1 MTNDGRRIQ
10 SRWLSQNRHVAAAI
24 ALYALM
30 CLSLFGDL
38 VFSPH
43 LVLSCRGGD
52 TWNGELAGRIAFLPE
67 LRKGHLVLWNP
78 YMFSGTPLFTKSQV
92 PFLYP
97 GEWLGMYLSPRQS
110 INLTLSLHTFLAGLF
125 CFVWARYRQLSFW
138 ASFISGTIY
147 MFSGPF
153 YLHVYGGQV
162 NNVTTMAW
170 VPLIFLAIDRIA
182 AGETRAGVLLGTFAL
197 AMQLYA
203 SQPQYTLFTIIGTVI
218 YVSIRLILKTCSF
231 RAFVLSAGA
240 CIWAFAI
247 ATLELVPT
255 MIQNEESLRSSSGV
269 PMSYAGIISLPPIN
283 LITTFAPGILGDD
296 LTIPYLGH
304 SAFFETSLFMGST
317 GIVLALFGACFGAM
331 PGRKTLLGAG
341 IVLLVFA
348 MGSYTPI
355 FPFLYQFVPG
365 IRLLRGMSKF
375 AFLSVLFFSLLAG
388 AGFDAVRSVPKQSGR
403 IIALPIIFASLLFIG
418 CFVIDSTFSLR
429 NGGSWGWVLQELT
442 YLKQTALS
450 YAEARN
456 PTYLQEMGQCAS
468 KQLITATLW
477 LLATSGAIYGLK
489 RTQKAAFG
497 LVFLVAIQSWGYA
510 KAYRATFDVRDLP
523 AVSAE
528 QAKVIGD
535 DRVSITEN
543 PNQSMALRVSA
554 VNGYDSN
561 SLRRY
566 VEFVANA
573 QGKDVNDFKTLVSS
587 DPVVMRPLLRLVRL
601 KWNLV
606 TERKDLQLIPNA
618 SPLPHALLIDRCHV
632 IDERDKI
639 FAAMTKPDFD
649 PGHEVIL
656 EQYPAIRPVSGD
668 GPAGTVTIT
677 GQTSETLDLS
687 ADLNRPAIL
696 LVTDSYSR
704 YWQVS
709 EPGSSSQNA
718 DELLP
723 ADYTLRAIP
732 LASGHHRLHMQYV
745 APFWKQSEVI
755 TFLSIGIW
763 ILVLI
768 FPAKYRRLASPET
781 NR

>member
-1 MTNDGRRIQ
+1 M
-10 SRWLSQNRHVAAAI
+10 AAV

-43 LVLSCRGGD
+43 LVLSCRDAD
-52 TWNGELAGRIAFLPE
+52 TWKGELAGRIAFLPE

-78 YMFSGTPLFTKSQV
+78 YVFSGMPLFTKSQV
-92 PFLYP
+92 PLLYP
-97 GEWLGMYLSPRQS
+97 GEWLGMCLSPHQS

-125 CFVWARYRQLSFW
+125 SFLWARYRQLSFW

-153 YLHVYGGQV
+153 YLHVYGGQI
-162 NNVTTMAW
+162 NNVTTMSW
-170 VPLIFLAIDRIA
+170 VPLIFLAIDRII
-182 AGETRAGVLLGTFAL
+182 AGETRSGVLLGTFAL
-197 AMQLYA
+197 ALQLYA

-218 YVSIRLILKTCSF
+218 YVSIRLIQKTCSI
-231 RAFVLSAGA
+231 RAFVVSAGA
-240 CIWAFAI
+240 CAWAFAI
-247 ATLELVPT
+247 AMLELAPT
-255 MIQNEESLRSSSGV
+255 MIQNEETLRSSSGV
-269 PMSYAGIISLPPIN
+269 PMSFAGIISLPPIN
-283 LITTFAPGILGDD
+283 LITMFAPGILGDD

-304 SAFFETSLFMGST
+304 SAIYETSLFMGST
-317 GIVLALFGACFGAM
+317 AIVLALFGACFGAM

-341 IVLLVFA
+341 IVLLIFA

-355 FPFLYQFVPG
+355 FPFLYNFVPG

-388 AGFDAVRSVPKQSGR
+388 AGFDAVRSVSKQNGR
-403 IIALPIIFASLLFIG
+403 LIALPMIFSSLLIVG
-418 CFVIDSTFSLR
+418 CFVISNASSLR
-429 NGGSWGWVLQELT
+429 NGGSWGWALQELT

-450 YAEARN
+450 YGEARN

-468 KQLITATLW
+468 RQLTVAALW
-477 LLATSGAIYGLK
+477 LLATAGAIYGLK

-497 LVFLVAIQSWGYA
+497 LVFLVAIQSLGYA
-510 KAYRATFDVRDLP
+510 KAYRATFDARDLP
-523 AVSAE
+523 AVSEE

-535 DRVSITEN
+535 NRVSITDN

-566 VEFVANA
+566 MEFIAVS
-573 QGKDVNDFKTLVSS
+573 QGRDVNDFKALVSS
-587 DPVVMRPLLRLVRL
+587 DPLVMHPLLRLVRL

-606 TERKDLQLIPNA
+606 TDRKELQRIPNA
-618 SPLPHALLIDRCHV
+618 APLPHALLIDRYHV
-632 IDERDKI
+632 IGERDKI
-639 FAAMTKPDFD
+639 FAAMTKSDFD
-649 PGHEVIL
+649 PNHEVIL
-656 EQYPAIRPVSGD
+656 EQYPAIRPVSGA

-709 EPGSSSQNA
+709 ELGSSSQNT

-732 LASGHHRLHMQYV
+732 LASGHHQLHMQYI

-763 ILVLI
+763 ILAWI
-768 FPAKYRRLASPET
+768 FPVKYRRSPASIDPHANEPPSAD
-781 NR
+781 RSSG